1 MLHEAI
7 AIPNRTHPQSAS
19 LAEPKVVRT
28 RDFERMGESLGKKP
42 AVFEKLAGTRL
53 KQFRS
58 EGVKEICSERSYFL
72 TDQLAELEQALVRY
86 TLQRLVREFEFEVV
100 SVPDVLSPAVI
111 EACGM
116 ETQGE
121 RAQVFH
127 LDLEAGQGNTASALS
142 GTAEMAFGGMLSG
155 RAVPRGR
162 PLKLCAV
169 SRCFRAETSQKKE
182 ERPIFRVTQF
192 TKAEMF
198 AVCDPGGSDEMLEH
212 FLEVQTSLFS
222 ELGLAYQVLEM
233 PPEELGAPAYRKY
246 DVEALYP
253 GRMASGGPAYGE
265 ISSCSNCTGIQ
276 FNALSNS
283 GLCHE

>member
-1 MLHEAI
+1 M
-7 AIPNRTHPQSAS
+7 
-19 LAEPKVVRT
+19 VRK
-28 RDFERMGESLGKKP
+28 REFNRMGESLGKKP
-42 AVFEKLAGTRL
+42 TVFEKLAGTRL

-86 TLQRLVREFEFEVV
+86 TLQRLVKEFEFEVV
-100 SVPDVLSPAVI
+100 SVPDVLNPAVI

-127 LDLEAGQGNTASALS
+127 LELGKEHTASALS
-142 GTAEMAFGGMLSG
+142 GTAEMALGGMLSG
-155 RAVPRGR
+155 RVIPPGR

-198 AVCDPGGSDEMLEH
+198 AVCDPDGSDEMLEH
-212 FLEVQTSLFS
+212 FLEVQMSLFS
-222 ELGLAYQVLEM
+222 ELGLAYQVVEM

-246 DVEALYP
+246 DIEALFP
-253 GRMASGGPAYGE
+253 GRMAAGGPPYGE
-265 ISSCSNCTGIQ
+265 ISSCSNCTGIK
-276 FNALSNS
+276 FNALSVS
-283 GLCHE
+283 TLH